1 MDRRKS
7 VQGMDEKG
15 GIWGADG
22 GGMLG
27 YFRRELRGGGESDG
41 RAVRIY

>member
-1 MDRRKS
+1 
-7 VQGMDEKG
+7 MDEKG

-41 RAVRIY
+41 RVTMFANIDSG